1 MKRVKRIIDVAASA
15 SLLILLSPVFCI
27 VAISVWMTMGR
38 PILYAQD
45 RVGASDRIFRLLKFR
60 TMTGT
65 RDKRG
70 QLLPDKDRLTHFGI
84 FLRRWSLDELPQ
96 LINVLQGSMSLV
108 GPRPLLV
115 RYLPRYS
122 KQQRRRH
129 EMRPGITGLAQIN
142 GRNALSWDERFALDV
157 YYVDHWSLALDLKIL
172 FATFWR
178 VAGGMGSGAC
188 GGAAADEFWGTQ
200 GPETKTLPPDAS
212 GPAR

>member
-1 MKRVKRIIDVAASA
+1 MKRVKRTIDFTASA
-15 SLLILLSPVFCI
+15 SLLILMSPVLCA
-27 VAISVWMTMGR
+27 VAISVWITMGR
-38 PILYAQD
+38 PILYGQD
-45 RVGASDRIFRLLKFR
+45 RVGASDKIFRLLKFR

-65 RDKRG
+65 RDERG
-70 QLLPDKDRLTHFGI
+70 QLLPDEDRLTGFGI

-122 KQQRRRH
+122 KKQRRRH
-129 EMRPGITGLAQIN
+129 EMQPGITGLAQIS

-157 YYVDHWSLALDLKIL
+157 HYVDHWSLALDLKIL

-178 VAGGMGSGAC
+178 VVGGMGSGAR

-200 GPETKTLPPDAS
+200 GPEAKTLPPDS
-212 GPAR
+212 PGPAQ